1 MKSTK
6 HGKSTSVAEVSN
18 ISAHGFWLLIQD
30 REYFLPFD
38 EYPWFKAANISQ
50 ILNVKLNHDHHLH
63 WPDLDVD
70 LEVESLANPTKYP
83 LLYK

>member
-6 HGKSTSVAEVSN
+6 HGKSTSVVEVSN

>member
-18 ISAHGFWLLIQD
+18 ISAHGLWLLIQD

-38 EYPWFKAANISQ
+38 EYPWFKTANISQ

-70 LEVESLANPTKYP
+70 LEIESLANPTKYP

>member
-38 EYPWFKAANISQ
+38 EYPWFKTANISQ

>member
-6 HGKSTSVAEVSN
+6 PGTNTSVAEVSN

-38 EYPWFKAANISQ
+38 EYPWFKNAKISQ
-50 ILNVKLNHDHHLH
+50 ILNVKLNHGHHLH

-70 LEVESLANPTKYP
+70 LELESLAKPTKYP
-83 LLYK
+83 LIYK

>member
-38 EYPWFKAANISQ
+38 EYPWFKNANISQ